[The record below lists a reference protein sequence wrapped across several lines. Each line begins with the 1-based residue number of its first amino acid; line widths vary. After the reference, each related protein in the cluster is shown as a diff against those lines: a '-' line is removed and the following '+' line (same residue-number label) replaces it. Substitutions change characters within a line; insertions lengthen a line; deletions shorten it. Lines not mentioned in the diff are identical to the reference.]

1 MANAWAD
8 PDEMLGSDLSGVM
21 DSILEVLASARRAE
35 LPIFFTTMAYDA
47 ELVEIG
53 RVVQAK
59 TPHSR
64 LMIRGSDRV
73 ALLPELERQPHEP
86 LIEKPRASAFYG
98 TNLLATLISER
109 VDTVIVVGCSTSGC
123 IRSTCESAFNT
134 NLRAIVPREAVGDR
148 SPTAHASGLFD
159 IDARFADVVDL
170 SRRDLAPGQHCTAR
184 SVIDLLIR
192 DVELTDSRRASIA
205 VSDGRIASIGATP
218 SEEARETIDG
228 ISLLA
233 MPALANAHLHSMEVF
248 QRGSVC
254 CLPLELYRLR
264 IVPPVTASTPSPE
277 EVYVRTLVACI
288 EMLKG
293 GIALAFDDVLH
304 EPYLNTDSWDAVLR
318 AYEVSGMRALVS
330 MHLEDVPWDRQVP
343 FVERRARRRPRTP
356 GCRRRDRCLP
366 GFRWAPT
373 CG

>member
-1 MANAWAD
+1 VQHNLDNSAVRDLYAAAGFAGRVGWGERPAVLVIDMANAWAD
-8 PDEMLGSDLSGVM
+8 PDEMLGSDLTGVM
-21 DSILEVLASARRAE
+21 DSILRVLASARRAE

-64 LMIRGSDRV
+64 LMIRGTDRV
-73 ALLPELERQPHEP
+73 ELLPELERQPHEP

-170 SRRDLAPGQHCTAR
+170 SD
-184 SVIDLLIR
+184 VISHLDA
-192 DVELTDSRRASIA
+192 LTTRA
-205 VSDGRIASIGATP
+205 
-218 SEEARETIDG
+218 
-228 ISLLA
+228 
-233 MPALANAHLHSMEVF
+233 
-248 QRGSVC
+248 
-254 CLPLELYRLR
+254 
-264 IVPPVTASTPSPE
+264 
-277 EVYVRTLVACI
+277 
-288 EMLKG
+288 
-293 GIALAFDDVLH
+293 
-304 EPYLNTDSWDAVLR
+304 
-318 AYEVSGMRALVS
+318 
-330 MHLEDVPWDRQVP
+330 
-343 FVERRARRRPRTP
+343 
-356 GCRRRDRCLP
+356 
-366 GFRWAPT
+366 
-373 CG
+373 